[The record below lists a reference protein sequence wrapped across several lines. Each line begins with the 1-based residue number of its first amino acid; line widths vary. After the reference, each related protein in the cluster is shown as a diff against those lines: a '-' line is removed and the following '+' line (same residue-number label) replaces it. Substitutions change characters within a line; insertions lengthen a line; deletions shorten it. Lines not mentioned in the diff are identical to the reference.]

1 MANVPAPP
9 ILEAVLFDFSHTLFR
24 PEAGAE
30 WVRQA
35 GAIAGARLADD
46 ETARIAADI
55 ERLLAAPE
63 HAESQ
68 VGRDLSREA
77 HRAAI
82 GSVLEAVETTVEG
95 LSEAL
100 YERLI
105 APEAWEPYV
114 DAEPVLRALKSAG
127 LKVGVVSNIGWDI
140 RGSFRRHGLDRFV
153 DSYTLS
159 YEHGLEKPDP
169 ELFASA
175 CRELSVSP
183 AATVMVGDNP
193 VADGGAVRAGIAA
206 YVLAGAGANGRAAA
220 WGADSGSDT
229 RGLTP
234 VLQLAGL
241 RPSS

>member
-1 MANVPAPP
+1 MSDRTSHLGV
-9 ILEAVLFDFSHTLFR
+9 EAVLFDFSHTLFR

-35 GAIAGARLADD
+35 GVTAGAEFDDD
-46 ETARIAADI
+46 ETARIAAEI

-68 VGRDLSREA
+68 AGRDLSAEA

-82 GSVLEAVETTVEG
+82 SSVLEAVETTVEG

-105 APEAWEPYV
+105 APDAWRPYV
-114 DAEPVLRALKSAG
+114 DAEPVLHALKTAG
-127 LKVGVVSNIGWDI
+127 RKIGVVSNIGWDI
-140 RGSFRRHGLDRFV
+140 RESFRHYDLDGCI

-159 YEHGLEKPDP
+159 YEHGVEKPDP
-169 ELFASA
+169 QMFTAA
-175 CRELSVSP
+175 CRSLGVEP
-183 AATVMVGDNP
+183 AAAVMVGDNP

-206 YVLAGAGANGRAAA
+206 YVLPGAASNGRAAT

-229 RGLTP
+229 RGLAR
-234 VLQLAGL
+234 VLHLVGV